1 MICISSHGFCGE
13 DDFGC
18 RREKEARIS
27 AVKKRYSAGPK
38 EKI

>member
-1 MICISSHGFCGE
+1 MIYISSSGFCGE

-27 AVKKRYSAGPK
+27 AVKKRDSLAPR

>member
-1 MICISSHGFCGE
+1 MILISSRGNCGE

-27 AVKKRYSAGPK
+27 AVKKRDSAGPK
-38 EKI
+38 AKI